1 MLVDG
6 YTPPTVNI
14 RTVAIYKFH
23 LIAKGVWVVTT
34 IYQAAPRGHRKD
46 KRSDHW
52 NPRT

>member
-34 IYQAAPRGHRKD
+34 IYQFEFLPCLSST
-46 KRSDHW
+46 RS
-52 NPRT
+52 